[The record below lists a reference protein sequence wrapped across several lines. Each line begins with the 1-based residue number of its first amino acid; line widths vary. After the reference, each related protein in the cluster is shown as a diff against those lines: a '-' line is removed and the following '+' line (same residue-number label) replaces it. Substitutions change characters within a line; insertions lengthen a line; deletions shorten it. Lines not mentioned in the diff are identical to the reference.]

1 MRDRALRAMTLT
13 AELSA
18 WLQTT
23 PLFRELSPVQLREI
37 GAIAQGQIFEP
48 EALIFQQGSK
58 ATGFFVVKTGRV
70 KVFKLSPQGKEQ
82 ILHLLGPGEHFA
94 EVPAWD
100 GQDFPA
106 SAMALQPSA
115 ILFFP
120 RMAFLDL
127 LRHHPEI
134 AIRLLISLSHH
145 ARQLSQLVEDLAFK
159 AVPQRLAAYL
169 LALGDRA
176 PTSPMAPLAGDAAPG
191 NRSLTEGLTV
201 VELDLSKSQLAAALG
216 TIPATLSR
224 AFHRLSRDGLIVVR
238 GAQVELCDREGL
250 QSLSESLA

>member
-1 MRDRALRAMTLT
+1 MSDRALRAMTLA

-37 GAIAQGQIFEP
+37 GAIAQGQGFEP
-48 EALIFQQGSK
+48 EALIFQQGFP
-58 ATGFFVVKTGRV
+58 ATGFFMVKTGRV
-70 KVFKLSPQGKEQ
+70 KIFKLSPQGKEQ
-82 ILHLLGPGEHFA
+82 ILHLFGPGEHFA

-106 SAMALQPSA
+106 SALALQPSE

-120 RMAFLDL
+120 RRTFLDL
-127 LRHHPEI
+127 LHRHPEI

-169 LALGDRA
+169 LTLGDRA
-176 PTSPMAPLAGDAAPG
+176 LASTTDRTTGDCA
-191 NRSLTEGLTV
+191 SV
-201 VELDLSKSQLAAALG
+201 VELDLSKSQLAATLG

-238 GAQVELCDREGL
+238 GAQVELRDRDGL
-250 QSLSESLA
+250 QSLSESLE